1 MDLLGTLL
9 NPGAYGASGQASG
22 NLSAQSQKQAQEI
35 ATLLQTEGQGKGKQP
50 FYSPWQVGG
59 QLAQALAGKLKQG
72 QANQGYS
79 TLNTMEAPGQ
89 GAAPGAA
96 PATPPATPQA
106 TPQSNLPWSGAT
118 AGDDGGEY
126 AAA

>member
-72 QANQGYS
+72 EDNQGYS
-79 TLNTMEAPGQ
+79 ALNTMEAPGK
-89 GAAPGAA
+89 GEGPTAPA
-96 PATPPATPQA
+96 ATPPAPQQA
-106 TPQSNLPWSGAT
+106 TPHPALPWTVAT
-118 AGDDGGEY
+118 
-126 AAA
+126 